1 MEAAKEL
8 LRTAVRTFF
17 THPKQILLI
26 DAILLHS
33 VLQMEDLNLLLQSQP
48 KDIRALLNPLRS
60 ARLIA
65 TSSRPEQKVTGA
77 RPSSREYYYCPFHPA
92 IDAIKFK
99 IAKLRKKVEAL
110 YQQDENTKRKDWRCP
125 RCKAEYE
132 ELEILDKFTEEGFTC
147 DRCGAILERDEQAAR
162 TNMDKSN
169 HEKIRRLNDQLKKF
183 DAMILKIDRSDIPEN
198 DFQSAWDRRKY
209 VPRPTGSGRTDTSE
223 SQYLS
228 LHQRPSQTLKKH
240 GHPDLVK
247 SENLTVNLT
256 TSEDQEREE
265 AERRESR
272 KKQLAQ
278 QNQLPD
284 WITNTLHTT
293 ATSTN
298 NNSSTSSLRNGSGE
312 EEPGPEHL
320 VSNTAPP
327 SYTDEEDSEGDFE
340 DVDVDTA
347 PASIAGTKREHSV
360 AFQEDSDD
368 NEDFEDAV

>member
-17 THPKQILLI
+17 THPKQILII

-33 VLQMEDLNLLLQSQP
+33 VLQMDDLNLLLQSQP
-48 KDIRALLNPLRS
+48 KDIRALLNPLRN

-65 TSSRPEQKVTGA
+65 TGARAEQKVTGA

-92 IDAIKFK
+92 IDAIKYK

-132 ELEILDKFTEEGFTC
+132 ELDILDKVNEDGFYC
-147 DRCGAILERDEQAAR
+147 DRCGATLAQNEQAAR
-162 TNMDKSN
+162 TNMDRSN
-169 HEKIRRLNDQLKKF
+169 HEKIRKLNDQLKKF
-183 DAMILKIDRSDIPEN
+183 DAMILKIDRQDIPEN

-209 VPRPTGSGRTDTSE
+209 VPRPHGSGRQDTAE
-223 SQYLS
+223 TQYMTLN
-228 LHQRPSQTLKKH
+228 RPGLNLKKH
-240 GHPDLVK
+240 GQPELVK

-265 AERRESR
+265 AERRETR
-272 KKQLAQ
+272 RKQLAQ

-284 WITNTLHTT
+284 WITNTLH
-293 ATSTN
+293 
-298 NNSSTSSLRNGSGE
+298 NNSNASTSDLGEAGAVANG
-312 EEPGPEHL
+312 
-320 VSNTAPP
+320 TAMAP
-327 SYTDEEDSEGDFE
+327 SEDSGAEDMDNEDEGDFE
-340 DVDVDTA
+340 DVEVDA
-347 PASIAGTKREHSV
+347 PAPVVGLKREHSV
-360 AFQEDSDD
+360 AFQDDSDD